1 MSRRVHAIA
10 VQAAVFA
17 FTALILLPVRADA
30 EQDTPPSW
38 LLEDER
44 NTISTFRDVSPSVV
58 FVNANA
64 AKRDYYSQQVL
75 EVPQGSGSGF
85 IWSKDG
91 YVVTNYHVVAVG
103 NAYTVTLYDQTTLP
117 ARLVGVDPA
126 KDVAVL
132 KLEEGPEHY
141 DAIKAGDSSNLMV
154 GQKVLAIGSPFGL
167 DRTLTTGVIS
177 ALGRE
182 ISGAGG
188 VTIRDMIQTD
198 ASINPGNSGG
208 PLLDSRGRLIGMNT
222 AIFSRSGQSA
232 GIGFAVP
239 VNFIKR
245 LVPQLIAHGKAIRP
259 GLGVRIFSDDVA
271 RAVGVK
277 GVIIRDVGKESA
289 ASVAGLRGTIFDRRG
304 RPRIGDVIVKID
316 SYPVESYD
324 DLYNALDRYSIGDVV
339 SVHALR
345 ANGRGEPKEVVVRI
359 ALQEVP

>member
-1 MSRRVHAIA
+1 MTRSMASLAGV
-10 VQAAVFA
+10 VLFFA
-17 FTALILLPVRADA
+17 LARPTLAQEL
-30 EQDTPPSW
+30 PSW

-44 NTISTFRDVSPSVV
+44 NTITTFQKVAPAVV
-58 FVNANA
+58 FVTTNAVA
-64 AKRDYYSQQVL
+64 RDWRSRQWT

-85 IWSKDG
+85 LWSAEG
-91 YVVTNYHVVAVG
+91 YVVTNYHVVANG
-103 NAYTVTLYDQTTLP
+103 RSYSVTLYDQSTVP

-126 KDVAVL
+126 KDLAVL
-132 KLEEGPEHY
+132 KLEGNGERF
-141 DAIKAGDSSNLMV
+141 ASVVAGDSSNLLV

-182 ISGAGG
+182 ITGAGG

-245 LVPQLIAHGKAIRP
+245 LVPQLIAHGKPVRP
-259 GLGVRIFSDDVA
+259 GLGVRIFSDDVS
-271 RAVGVK
+271 RAVGIRGVIVRDVVK
-277 GVIIRDVGKESA
+277 GTSA
-289 ASVAGLRGTIFDRRG
+289 ETAGLRGTEYDRRG
-304 RPRIGDVIVKID
+304 KPRLGDVIVGIAD
-316 SYPVESYD
+316 ARIASYD
-324 DLYNALDRYSIGDVV
+324 DLYNTLDRYKPGDRVKV
-339 SVHALR
+339 RLLR
-345 ANGRGEPKEVVVRI
+345 DAGEGPKEVVVDLD
-359 ALQEVP
+359 LQEVP